1 MKSEADVEPGFIAIH
16 NSIGATL
23 FPRLAWIA
31 YEKGA
36 CGDDV
41 HDYGATPS
49 EAVEN
54 LKLKLEELA

>member
-41 HDYGATPS
+41 HGLS
-49 EAVEN
+49 
-54 LKLKLEELA
+54 